1 MTFSVLIGLDTGS
14 RICSR
19 EDVASLFQDLPAH
32 LKSCRHKL
40 SLVKSGRWFSWHG
53 AAEGHMKEWFAFKM
67 LLKHQY
73 PEVEDVD
80 QSERS
85 FKELRSDSG
94 GLKLALKCMTFQN

>member
-1 MTFSVLIGLDTGS
+1 
-14 RICSR
+14 
-19 EDVASLFQDLPAH
+19 
-32 LKSCRHKL
+32 
-40 SLVKSGRWFSWHG
+40 
-53 AAEGHMKEWFAFKM
+53 MKEWFAFKM

-73 PEVEDVD
+73 PEVEGVD